1 MDWASLR
8 QEPSD
13 NLNIVAT
20 NRNTWLTNAQGAA
33 QAEATE
39 SERNAQAAIKAERE
53 AANSLVVNMYRMG
66 NVWKTQADTDFI
78 LQRETIQEQGD
89 NTGAND
95 MVMWEQEQNLNLQ
108 QQNWFTGHPQFEEA
122 IAAIAALPAE
132 QKALYQSM
140 SKAEQAVFAGVFAGM
155 SEEQRAAF
163 AVASPEEHAK
173 VMREQGVVDDKSKQ
187 ELMLLYNIIDII
199 TISNNTNKQVVY
211 NCNLLIEAIFARVD
225 QSYTIINLKKN
236 GGNVPGGWEY
246 IYIVCEL
253 ILNTEYFVALIM
265 NGLFDNTLFTQFYD
279 SMYGYLSSTIIQ
291 IHQIDN
297 TDSYILGIIDHFNGL
312 FAATQE
318 GIQIKYEFIMKIAYH
333 LPISFLFANR
343 VEVEFPM
350 LVDYMVKENP
360 MLLDY
365 INKKIEQDIK
375 QKNIE
380 QEYQFCLTQPG
391 SDESKCHQY
400 GSCLVT
406 HLGANPNAISYCRGL
421 PITAGGNNYKN
432 NIIKKLKVKK
442 RATKR
447 RQHKSQK
454 HKNRKKHKSQ
464 KQKNQR
470 KYKSKNQRKYKSIF
484 NKTLKRKI

>member
-8 QEPSD
+8 QAPSD
-13 NLNIVAT
+13 NPNIVAT
-20 NRNTWLTNAQGAA
+20 NRNTWLINAQRAA

-39 SERNAQAAIKAERE
+39 SERNVEAAMKAARE
-53 AANSLVVNMYRMG
+53 AENSLVVNMYPMVG
-66 NVWKTQADTDFI
+66 NVWENQTITDFI

-89 NTGAND
+89 MGAND
-95 MVMWEQEQNLNLQ
+95 MQMWEQEQILDKQ
-108 QQNWFTGHPQFEEA
+108 QQNWFTGAPQFEE
-122 IAAIAALPAE
+122 
-132 QKALYQSM
+132 K
-140 SKAEQAVFAGVFAGM
+140 
-155 SEEQRAAF
+155 
-163 AVASPEEHAK
+163 
-173 VMREQGVVDDKSKQ
+173 DDKSKE
-187 ELMLLYNIIDII
+187 ELMLRYNIIDII

-253 ILNTEYFVALIM
+253 ILNTEYFVALIA
-265 NGLFDNTLFTQFYD
+265 NGVFNYELFTQFYD

-291 IHQIDN
+291 IQIDN
-297 TDSYILGIIDHFNGL
+297 TDRYILGIIDHFNGL

-318 GIQIKYEFIMKIAYH
+318 GIQIKYEFIMNIAYH

-365 INKKIEQDIK
+365 INKKIEQDYIK

-406 HLGANPNAISYCRGL
+406 HLGANPNAISYCRSQ

-432 NIIKKLKVKK
+432 NSIKKLKVKK

-464 KQKNQR
+464 KQKYQR
-470 KYKSKNQRKYKSIF
+470 KYKSKNQRKHKSIF